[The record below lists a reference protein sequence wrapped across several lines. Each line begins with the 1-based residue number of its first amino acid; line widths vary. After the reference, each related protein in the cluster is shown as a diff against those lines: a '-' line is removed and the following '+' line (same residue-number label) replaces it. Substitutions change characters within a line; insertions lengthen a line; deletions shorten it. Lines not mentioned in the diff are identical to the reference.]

1 MQDNDRLWK
10 HKIRLCRKLRLI
22 IKISNK
28 KPPHQR
34 FIVAYYN
41 SHFIK
46 TTRNGIEPST
56 SAVTG
61 RRSNQLSHRAIKGIY
76 IPSKPHIELLI
87 FRISSTTFFASTPR
101 WSFEKS
107 SIFLMSL
114 ASPMSE
120 VFQIRP
126 YESKLSTVSSV
137 ILPPLFQTLLVKP
150 STD

>member
-1 MQDNDRLWK
+1 MQ
-10 HKIRLCRKLRLI
+10 
-22 IKISNK
+22 
-28 KPPHQR
+28 
-34 FIVAYYN
+34 
-41 SHFIK
+41 

-137 ILPPLFQTLLVKP
+137 ILPPLSQTFLVKP

>member
-1 MQDNDRLWK
+1 MQ
-10 HKIRLCRKLRLI
+10 
-22 IKISNK
+22 
-28 KPPHQR
+28 
-34 FIVAYYN
+34 
-41 SHFIK
+41 

-87 FRISSTTFFASTPR
+87 FRILYNLCYPTPR
-101 WSFEKS
+101 RSFEKS

-114 ASPMSE
+114 ASPMPE

-137 ILPPLFQTLLVKP
+137 ILPPLSQTLLVKP